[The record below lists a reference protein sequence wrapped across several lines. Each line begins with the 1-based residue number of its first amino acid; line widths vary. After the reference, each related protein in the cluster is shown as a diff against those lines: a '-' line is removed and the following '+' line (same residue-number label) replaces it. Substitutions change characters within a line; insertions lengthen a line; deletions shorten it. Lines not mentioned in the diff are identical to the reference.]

1 MTPPLLTPPPAPD
14 PAACANVV
22 FSALLWRGAAYALLV
37 TLRDRPD
44 VRLFTS
50 SVLLSELAEVLTRPS
65 AAKQLALIGKSA
77 RDVVADYLDA
87 LDVVEPMETAAGQTP
102 PRVVPRDAD
111 DDHVVA
117 AALAARV
124 EAIVT
129 GDRDLLSVGVFG
141 DIQVITVA
149 ELRERLATTPASS

>member
-1 MTPPLLTPPPAPD
+1 MRLLLDT
-14 PAACANVV
+14 NVV
-22 FSALLWRGAAYALLV
+22 FSALLWRGAAYELLV

-50 SVLLSELAEVLTRPS
+50 GVLLDELAEVLTRPS

-77 RDVVADYLDA
+77 RNIVADYLDA
-87 LDVVEPMETAAGQTP
+87 VDVVEPDETASGQAP
-102 PRVVPRDAD
+102 PRFVPRDAD

-117 AALAARV
+117 AALAARA
-124 EAIVT
+124 EAIIT

-141 DIQVITVA
+141 NVKAITVA
-149 ELRERLATTPASS
+149 ELRERLAVTPASS

>member
-1 MTPPLLTPPPAPD
+1 MRLLLDT
-14 PAACANVV
+14 NVV
-22 FSALLWRGAAYALLV
+22 FSGLLWRGAAYALLV

-50 SVLLSELAEVLTRPS
+50 GVLLDELAEVLTRPS

-87 LDVVEPMETAAGQTP
+87 VDVVEPEGTPDAKP
-102 PRVVPRDAD
+102 PRFVPRDAD

-124 EAIVT
+124 EAIIT

-149 ELRERLATTPASS
+149 ELWERLAATPASS

>member
-1 MTPPLLTPPPAPD
+1 MLLDT
-14 PAACANVV
+14 NVV

-37 TLRDRPD
+37 TLRERPD

-50 SVLLSELAEVLTRPS
+50 SVLLEELAEVLTRPS
-65 AAKQLALIGKSA
+65 AGKQLALIGKTA

-87 LDVVEPMETAAGQTP
+87 VDVVDPFETPSGQAP
-102 PRVVPRDAD
+102 QRFVPRDAD

-124 EAIVT
+124 EAIIT
-129 GDRDLLSVGVFG
+129 GDQDLLSVGVFG
-141 DIQVITVA
+141 DVKVMTVT
-149 ELRERLATTPASS
+149 ELRESLAATASSG